1 MMNKR
6 KSVKEL
12 EVDFIGGEELTKQ
25 EETELSKF
33 FAKKKKQ
40 RRKGDL
46 AANRKKKEPAK

>member
-1 MMNKR
+1 MMNKK

-25 EETELSKF
+25 EEVELSNF

-40 RRKGDL
+40 RRKGGL
-46 AANRKKKEPAK
+46 TANRKEKEPAK